1 MTYTIT
7 AHTTVG
13 IYEEHTDDI
22 AVAYATYRDW
32 CEMFAMVTIT
42 DNRDGEVFEA
52 YGIEEE

>member
-7 AHTTVG
+7 AYTTIG
-13 IYEEHTDDI
+13 TYEEHTNDI
-22 AVAYATYRDW
+22 AVAYAIYREW
-32 CEMFAMVTIT
+32 RELFPMVTIT